1 MQRLLITLGIGITA
15 IGVLYPYLRQVG
27 LDQLPGD
34 IILKEGNSTSYFPV
48 STCIIT
54 SLLLTLILSL
64 LRSPNA
70 LK

>member
-1 MQRLLITLGIGITA
+1 MQRLLITLGVGITA
-15 IGVLYPYLRQVG
+15 IGVLYPYLRQIG
-27 LDQLPGD
+27 LGQLPGD
-34 IILKEGNSTSYFPV
+34 IILKGGNSTFYFPV

-54 SLLLTLILSL
+54 SLLLTLILSF